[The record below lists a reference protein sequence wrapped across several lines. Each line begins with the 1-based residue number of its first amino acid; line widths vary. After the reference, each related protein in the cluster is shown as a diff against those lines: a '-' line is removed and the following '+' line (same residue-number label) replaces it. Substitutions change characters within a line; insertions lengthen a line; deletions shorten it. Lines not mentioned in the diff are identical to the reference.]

1 MYTLIQICWSGVRF
15 LEDIIILAIIM
26 TVPITAIVTSHIRKN
41 TKIKSGI
48 LREQL
53 ELEKLKQQ
61 NYLMETEKLRLELEK
76 MQLDTKN
83 DPKIL

>member
-1 MYTLIQICWSGVRF
+1 M
-15 LEDIIILAIIM
+15 EDIIILAIIM

>member
-1 MYTLIQICWSGVRF
+1 MRF
-15 LEDIIILAIIM
+15 LEDIIIIAIVM
-26 TVPITAIVTSHIRKN
+26 TVPITAIVTNHLRKN

>member
-1 MYTLIQICWSGVRF
+1 MLEWGEV